1 MARACCWAS
10 TGVLL
15 RGPSGAGKSVLALSL
30 LDRWEGRGL
39 PAFLVSDDRVDL
51 AVTGRQLS
59 MQAPAKL
66 AGLIELRGRGI
77 VSRPHTDLVTL
88 APRHRSGARY
98 GAHARGRR
106 VRDRT
111 VWHDLARAPVPYGSV
126 ISLGHQILLVVEA
139 IAALG
144 PAVTKYHLKSRRFG
158 DKTDARSS
166 CLAGFSFAQ
175 RSRWILRRR
184 GARKYWNAVGARVAG
199 ASGHAGDIA

>member
-1 MARACCWAS
+1 MSKPKNVHGTGLLLGS

-30 LDRWEGRGL
+30 LDRWDSREL

-77 VSRPHTDLVTL
+77 VSRPHKDLVTL
-88 APRHRSGARY
+88 HLVIDLVPDMARMLEEDALTTELSGI
-98 GAHARGRR
+98 
-106 VRDRT
+106 T
-111 VWHDLARAPVPYGSV
+111 LPRAPVPYGSV

-139 IAALG
+139 IAAL
-144 PAVTKYHLKSRRFG
+144 PRP
-158 DKTDARSS
+158 
-166 CLAGFSFAQ
+166 
-175 RSRWILRRR
+175 
-184 GARKYWNAVGARVAG
+184 
-199 ASGHAGDIA
+199 